1 MIDTL
6 YIEQAIATHHRVRE
20 IGSRF
25 PNANQVMC
33 ERYGAVF
40 NRKSQNFRLQKKNPS
55 LILAHKFDNHVLTT
69 PEGYGIGGRNNY
81 YFSHMLNCIYDCRY
95 CFLQGMYRS
104 AHYVLFVNYD
114 DFFSAMD
121 AKLVAHD
128 GEDVWFFSGYDCDS
142 LALDPLTGFAEHLL
156 SYLET
161 RPHAMVELRTKS
173 TQIRALLGQAP
184 LSNVIVAFSLTPEP
198 AAVALEHKTPS
209 VAKRINA
216 MTQLAQNGWRLGL
229 RFDPLLDDVRFEDH
243 YQALFRD
250 IFDRIDP
257 ACIHSITIGP
267 FRMPAP
273 FFSNV
278 VRLYPDEPLLAG
290 SFAHREG
297 LITYP
302 QEREAAMLAFCLDAL
317 RAHVSGD
324 KIFSCAV
331 DSRETV
337 RADTEST
344 NSGLLASSHS

>member
-6 YIEQAIATHHRVRE
+6 YIEQAIATHPRVRE
-20 IGSRF
+20 IGLRF
-25 PNANQVMC
+25 PSANQVMC

-55 LILAHKFDNHVLTT
+55 LILAHKFDNHVLET

-104 AHYVLFVNYD
+104 AHYVLFVNYEE
-114 DFFSAMD
+114 FFSAMD
-121 AKLVAHD
+121 AKLMAHD

-142 LALDPLTGFAEHLL
+142 LALNPLTGFAQHLL

-161 RPHAMVELRTKS
+161 RPQAMVELRTKS

-216 MTQLAQNGWRLGL
+216 MTQLAENGWRLGL
-229 RFDPLLDDVRFEDH
+229 RFDPLLDDVRFEEH

-267 FRMPAP
+267 FRMPGS

-290 SFAHREG
+290 SFANREG

-302 QEREAAMLAFCLDAL
+302 KERETAMLTFCLDEL

-331 DSRETV
+331 DGRETV
-337 RADTEST
+337 RADTAST
-344 NSGLLASSHS
+344 NHGFRANSH

>member
-6 YIEQAIATHHRVRE
+6 YIEQAIATHPRVRE
-20 IGSRF
+20 IGLRF
-25 PNANQVMC
+25 PSANQVMC

-55 LILAHKFDNHVLTT
+55 LILAHKFDNHVLET

-114 DFFSAMD
+114 EFFSAMD
-121 AKLVAHD
+121 AKLMAHD

-142 LALDPLTGFAEHLL
+142 LALDPLTGFAQHLL

-161 RPHAMVELRTKS
+161 RPQAMVELRTKS

-198 AAVALEHKTPS
+198 AAVALEHKAPS

-229 RFDPLLDDVRFEDH
+229 RFDPLLDDVRFEEH

-267 FRMPAP
+267 FRMPGS

-290 SFAHREG
+290 SFANRDG

-302 QEREAAMLAFCLDAL
+302 KEREAAMLAFCLDEL

-331 DSRETV
+331 DGRDTV
-337 RADTEST
+337 RADTESI
-344 NSGLLASSHS
+344 NLGFRDSSH

>member
-6 YIEQAIATHHRVRE
+6 YIEQAIATHPRVRE
-20 IGSRF
+20 IGLRF
-25 PNANQVMC
+25 PSANQVMC

-55 LILAHKFDNHVLTT
+55 LILAHKFDNHVLET

-114 DFFSAMD
+114 EFFSAMD
-121 AKLVAHD
+121 AKLMAHD

-142 LALDPLTGFAEHLL
+142 LALDPLTGFAQHLL

-198 AAVALEHKTPS
+198 AAVALEHKAPS

-229 RFDPLLDDVRFEDH
+229 RFDPLLDDVRFEEH

-267 FRMPAP
+267 FRMPGS

-290 SFAHREG
+290 SFANRDG

-302 QEREAAMLAFCLDAL
+302 KEREAAMLAFCLDEL

-331 DSRETV
+331 DGRDTV
-337 RADTEST
+337 RADTESI
-344 NSGLLASSHS
+344 NLGFRASSQ

>member
-6 YIEQAIATHHRVRE
+6 YIEQAIATHPRVRE

-142 LALDPLTGFAEHLL
+142 LALDPRTGFAEHLL

-344 NSGLLASSHS
+344 NSGLLASAH

>member
-6 YIEQAIATHHRVRE
+6 YIEQAIATHPRVRE
-20 IGSRF
+20 IGLRF
-25 PNANQVMC
+25 PSANQVMC

-55 LILAHKFDNHVLTT
+55 LILAHKFDNHVLET

-114 DFFSAMD
+114 EFFSAMD
-121 AKLVAHD
+121 AKLMAHD

-142 LALDPLTGFAEHLL
+142 LALDPLTGFAQHLL

-198 AAVALEHKTPS
+198 AAVALEHKAPS

-229 RFDPLLDDVRFEDH
+229 RFDPLLDDVRFEEH

-267 FRMPAP
+267 FRMPGS

-290 SFAHREG
+290 SFASRDG

-302 QEREAAMLAFCLDAL
+302 EEREAAMLAFCLDKL

-331 DSRETV
+331 DGRDTV
-337 RADTEST
+337 RADTESI
-344 NSGLLASSHS
+344 NLGFRAGSQ

>member
-257 ACIHSITIGP
+257 VCIHSITIGP

>member
-6 YIEQAIATHHRVRE
+6 YIEQAIATHPRVRE
-20 IGSRF
+20 IGLRF
-25 PNANQVMC
+25 PSANQVMC

-40 NRKSQNFRLQKKNPS
+40 NRKNQNFRLQKKNPS
-55 LILAHKFDNHVLTT
+55 LILAHKFDNHVLET

-216 MTQLAQNGWRLGL
+216 MTQLAENGWRLGL
-229 RFDPLLDDVRFEDH
+229 RFDPLLDDVRFEEH

-257 ACIHSITIGP
+257 ACIHSITMGP

-302 QEREAAMLAFCLDAL
+302 EEREAAMLAFCLDAL
-317 RAHVSGD
+317 RAHVSDD

-344 NSGLLASSHS
+344 NAGLLASSH

>member
-6 YIEQAIATHHRVRE
+6 YIEQAIATHPRVRE
-20 IGSRF
+20 IGLRF
-25 PNANQVMC
+25 PGANQVMC

-55 LILAHKFDNHVLTT
+55 LILAHKFDNHVLET

-114 DFFSAMD
+114 EFFSAMD
-121 AKLVAHD
+121 AKLMAHD

-142 LALDPLTGFAEHLL
+142 LALDPLTGFAQHLL

-198 AAVALEHKTPS
+198 AAVALEHKAPS

-290 SFAHREG
+290 SFAHRDG

-317 RAHVSGD
+317 RAHVSD
-324 KIFSCAV
+324 EKIFSCAV

-344 NSGLLASSHS
+344 NSGLLASSH

>member
-6 YIEQAIATHHRVRE
+6 YIEQAIATHPRVRE
-20 IGSRF
+20 IGLRF
-25 PNANQVMC
+25 PSANQVMC

-55 LILAHKFDNHVLTT
+55 LILAHKFDNHVLET

-114 DFFSAMD
+114 EFFSAMD
-121 AKLVAHD
+121 AKLMAHD

-142 LALDPLTGFAEHLL
+142 LALDPLTGFAQHLL

-161 RPHAMVELRTKS
+161 RPQAMVELRTKS

-198 AAVALEHKTPS
+198 AAVALEHKAPS

-229 RFDPLLDDVRFEDH
+229 RFDPLLDDVRFEEH

-267 FRMPAP
+267 FRMPGS

-290 SFAHREG
+290 SFANRDG
-297 LITYP
+297 LTTYP
-302 QEREAAMLAFCLDAL
+302 KEREAAMLAFCLDEL

-331 DSRETV
+331 DGRDTV

-344 NSGLLASSHS
+344 NLGFRASSQ

>member
-1 MIDTL
+1 
-6 YIEQAIATHHRVRE
+6 
-20 IGSRF
+20 
-25 PNANQVMC
+25 
-33 ERYGAVF
+33 
-40 NRKSQNFRLQKKNPS
+40 
-55 LILAHKFDNHVLTT
+55 
-69 PEGYGIGGRNNY
+69 
-81 YFSHMLNCIYDCRY
+81 MLNCIYDCRY

-114 DFFSAMD
+114 EFFSAMD
-121 AKLVAHD
+121 AKLMAHD

-142 LALDPLTGFAEHLL
+142 LALDPLTGFAQHLL

-198 AAVALEHKTPS
+198 AAVALEHKAPS

-229 RFDPLLDDVRFEDH
+229 RFDPLLDDVRFEEH
-243 YQALFRD
+243 YQSLFRD

-267 FRMPAP
+267 FRMPGS

-290 SFAHREG
+290 SFANRDG

-302 QEREAAMLAFCLDAL
+302 KEREAAMLAFCLDEL

-331 DSRETV
+331 DGRDTV
-337 RADTEST
+337 RADTESIDL
-344 NSGLLASSHS
+344 GFRDSSH

>member
-55 LILAHKFDNHVLTT
+55 LILAHKFDNHVLAT

-290 SFAHREG
+290 SFVNREG

-344 NSGLLASSHS
+344 NSGLLASSH

>member
-6 YIEQAIATHHRVRE
+6 YIEQAIATHPRVRE

-104 AHYVLFVNYD
+104 AHYVLFVNYN

-184 LSNVIVAFSLTPEP
+184 LSNVIVAFSLPPEP

-229 RFDPLLDDVRFEDH
+229 RFDVLLDDVRFEDH

-344 NSGLLASSHS
+344 NSGLLASAH

>member
-1 MIDTL
+1 
-6 YIEQAIATHHRVRE
+6 
-20 IGSRF
+20 
-25 PNANQVMC
+25 
-33 ERYGAVF
+33 
-40 NRKSQNFRLQKKNPS
+40 
-55 LILAHKFDNHVLTT
+55 
-69 PEGYGIGGRNNY
+69 
-81 YFSHMLNCIYDCRY
+81 
-95 CFLQGMYRS
+95 MYRS

-302 QEREAAMLAFCLDAL
+302 KEREAAMLAFCLDAL

-331 DSRETV
+331 DTRETV
-337 RADTEST
+337 RANTEPT
-344 NSGLLASSHS
+344 NSDLLASSH

>member
-6 YIEQAIATHHRVRE
+6 YIEQAIATHPRVRE
-20 IGSRF
+20 IGLRF
-25 PNANQVMC
+25 PSANQVMC

-55 LILAHKFDNHVLTT
+55 LILAHKFDNHVLET

-173 TQIRALLGQAP
+173 TQIRALLGQATLP
-184 LSNVIVAFSLTPEP
+184 NVIVAFSLTPEP
-198 AAVALEHKTPS
+198 AAVALEHKAPS

-229 RFDPLLDDVRFEDH
+229 RFDPLLDDVRFEEH
-243 YQALFRD
+243 YQSLFRD

-267 FRMPAP
+267 FRMPGS

-290 SFAHREG
+290 SFANRDG

-302 QEREAAMLAFCLDAL
+302 KEREAAMLEFCLDEL

-331 DSRETV
+331 GGRDTV
-337 RADTEST
+337 RADTESI
-344 NSGLLASSHS
+344 NLGFRASSH

>member
-243 YQALFRD
+243 YQELFRD

-302 QEREAAMLAFCLDAL
+302 QEREAAMLAFCLDAR

-344 NSGLLASSHS
+344 NSGLFASAH

>member
-6 YIEQAIATHHRVRE
+6 YIEQAIATHPRVRE
-20 IGSRF
+20 IGLRF
-25 PNANQVMC
+25 PSANQVMC

-55 LILAHKFDNHVLTT
+55 LILAHKFDNHVLET

-114 DFFSAMD
+114 EFFSAMD
-121 AKLVAHD
+121 AKLMAHD

-142 LALDPLTGFAEHLL
+142 LALDPLTGFAQHLL

-161 RPHAMVELRTKS
+161 RPQAMVELRTKS

-198 AAVALEHKTPS
+198 AAVALEHKAPS

-229 RFDPLLDDVRFEDH
+229 RFDPLLDDVRFEEH

-267 FRMPAP
+267 FRMPGS

-290 SFAHREG
+290 SFASRDG

-302 QEREAAMLAFCLDAL
+302 EEREAAMLAFCLDEL

-331 DSRETV
+331 DGRDTV
-337 RADTEST
+337 RADTESI
-344 NSGLLASSHS
+344 NLGFRAGSQ

>member
-6 YIEQAIATHHRVRE
+6 YIEQAIATHPRVRE
-20 IGSRF
+20 IGLRF
-25 PNANQVMC
+25 PSANQVMC
-33 ERYGAVF
+33 DRYGAVF
-40 NRKSQNFRLQKKNPS
+40 NRKNQNFRLQKKNPS
-55 LILAHKFDNHVLTT
+55 LILAHKFDNHVLET

-104 AHYVLFVNYD
+104 AHYVLFVNYEE
-114 DFFSAMD
+114 FFSAMD
-121 AKLVAHD
+121 AKLMAHD

-161 RPHAMVELRTKS
+161 RPQAMVELRTKS

-229 RFDPLLDDVRFEDH
+229 RFDPLLDDVRFEEH

-267 FRMPAP
+267 FRMPGS

-290 SFAHREG
+290 SFASRDG

-302 QEREAAMLAFCLDAL
+302 EEREAAMLAFCLDEL
-317 RAHVSGD
+317 RAYVSGD

-331 DSRETV
+331 DGRDTV

-344 NSGLLASSHS
+344 NLGFRASSQ

>member
-6 YIEQAIATHHRVRE
+6 YIEQAIATHPRVRE
-20 IGSRF
+20 IGLRF
-25 PNANQVMC
+25 PSANQVMC

-55 LILAHKFDNHVLTT
+55 LILAHKFDNHVLET
-69 PEGYGIGGRNNY
+69 PEGYGIGGKNNY

-114 DFFSAMD
+114 EFFSAMD
-121 AKLVAHD
+121 AKLMAHD

-173 TQIRALLGQAP
+173 TQIRALLGQTP

-198 AAVALEHKTPS
+198 AAVALEHKAPS

-229 RFDPLLDDVRFEDH
+229 RFDPLLDDVRFEEH
-243 YQALFRD
+243 YQSLFRD

-267 FRMPAP
+267 FRMPGS

-290 SFAHREG
+290 SFANRDG

-302 QEREAAMLAFCLDAL
+302 KEREAAMLAFCLNEL
-317 RAHVSGD
+317 QVHVSGD

-331 DSRETV
+331 GGRDTV
-337 RADTEST
+337 RADTESI
-344 NSGLLASSHS
+344 NLGFRASSH